1 MAKSKKPDSGI
12 DFLLSPDV
20 SQVGNLCVVTGDE
33 AFLKHEVLALLRQSL
48 LGDGDAEL
56 AWHTFVGKETDWV
69 EVADAVMSRSL
80 FSTGQQIALVEE
92 ADTFVTRYRDQLEK
106 HVESG
111 SGLVLLE
118 VKSMPTNTRIAKRV
132 LDHGKMIR
140 CSVPDRGAE
149 LGAFRR
155 SAIRWLQIRA
165 DTVHQTKLPNE
176 AAEHLLELLPMQL
189 GLLDQEVARLA
200 LLAAESGIT
209 AEVVT
214 KQVGGWRVRTAWEMI
229 DAVVDGNAAEAISQ
243 LDRLLIAGEQPIGV
257 LAQLGSTLRKFATAA
272 NLIEQA
278 EGKKQRISLQSALE
292 QAGMPKFK
300 IAESE
305 RQLRQLGRI
314 RARELASWVLDSDLS
329 LKGHNSTPSRARIEL
344 ERLIVRLSR
353 EATPAVAAR

>member
-12 DFLLSPDV
+12 DFLLEPDA
-20 SQVGNLCVVTGDE
+20 SKVGSLCVVTGDE
-33 AFLKHEVLALLRQSL
+33 AFLKHEVLNQLRQSL

-56 AWHTFVGKETDWV
+56 AWHTFLGKEAEWV

-80 FSTGQQIALVEE
+80 FGGGQQIALVEE
-92 ADTFVTRYRDQLEK
+92 ADTFVTRNREQLEK
-106 HVESG
+106 HAETG
-111 SGLVLLE
+111 SGLIMLE

-132 LDHGKMIR
+132 LEHGKMIR

-155 SAIRWLQIRA
+155 SAIRWLQLRA
-165 DTVHQTKLPNE
+165 NTVHQTKLPNN

-200 LLAAESGIT
+200 LLAGDGGIT
-209 AEVVT
+209 VDVVT

-229 DAVVDGNAAEAISQ
+229 DAVVDGNASEAITQ

-272 NLIEQA
+272 NLVEQA
-278 EGKKQRISLQSALE
+278 ETNKQRISLQSALE

-300 IAESE
+300 LGESE
-305 RQLRQLGRI
+305 RQLRQIGRI
-314 RARELASWVLDSDLS
+314 RARELASWVLESDLS
-329 LKGHNSTPSRARIEL
+329 LKGHNSTPARARIEL
-344 ERLIVRLSR
+344 ERLIVRLSG
-353 EATPAVAAR
+353 EATPTTPA